1 MCQHECSTACLP
13 WCSGMGA
20 LCNRWQNRYSYTE
33 TTTTVLD
40 LDAPRDNPN
49 AVSFTLNNVKDKFTF
64 TNTGE
69 QQCVIVYIEYHFG
82 GADGID
88 TVASNETPLRVEYY
102 TLSGQR
108 IAAPEKGIC
117 IMRTIMQDGRSIS
130 RKIVKDLTQ
139 IGR

>member
-1 MCQHECSTACLP
+1 
-13 WCSGMGA
+13 MGA